1 MIHSALPPKIY
12 LHAAVGTGIIINYP
26 SGIIYTNQTGGTAC
40 LQPEMEGFYVPVG
53 NDIATPSLALISPEN
68 ELCNYFNSKYSNDGA
83 INGLDIDDANQVQNI
98 LSAFNLSDAIVID
111 RTKLNL
117 SHEAWVYV
125 SVFPE
130 KSHGLFSNFG
140 SKLTGVL
147 TWCNSD

>member
-1 MIHSALPPKIY
+1 
-12 LHAAVGTGIIINYP
+12 
-26 SGIIYTNQTGGTAC
+26 
-40 LQPEMEGFYVPVG
+40 MEGFYVPVG

-68 ELCNYFNSKYSNDGA
+68 ELGNYFNNKYRNNGA
-83 INGLDIDDANQVQNI
+83 TNGLDIDDANQIQNI
-98 LSAFNLSDAIVID
+98 LLAYSLSDAMTID
-111 RTKLNL
+111 TTKLHL

-125 SVFPE
+125 TVFPK